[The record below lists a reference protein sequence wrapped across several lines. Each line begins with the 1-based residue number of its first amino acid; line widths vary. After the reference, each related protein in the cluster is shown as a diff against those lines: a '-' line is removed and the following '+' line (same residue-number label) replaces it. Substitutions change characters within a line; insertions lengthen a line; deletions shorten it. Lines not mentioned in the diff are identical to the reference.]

1 MSAVSLSCH
10 ETKDGQKRECKYNKD
25 PNTIHKQPHPVR
37 TFFFATHVSIQL
49 MTTNPLTIEHRV
61 NDWLTLPQSI
71 LSVKAVR
78 DETPIRKRMNAMTM
92 GTRWV
97 IRPKALL

>member
-10 ETKDGQKRECKYNKD
+10 ETKDGQKPTSSRQN
-25 PNTIHKQPHPVR
+25 
-37 TFFFATHVSIQL
+37 FFFATHVSIQL